1 MRKHRDLHWGQIL
14 VTGIPIKKSTNKCPA
29 SRVAMDDPRFGVKVT
44 IIDLGLSRMSAT
56 AAQGHKTYWTPF
68 DDEIFEGEGELV
80 SRFSQGAAANARV

>member
-1 MRKHRDLHWGQIL
+1 
-14 VTGIPIKKSTNKCPA
+14 
-29 SRVAMDDPRFGVKVT
+29 MDDPRFGVKVT

-56 AAQGHKTYWTPF
+56 VAQGHKTYWTPF